1 VCLKRSL
8 LASIPNGTKNDM
20 SIIFSSL
27 VGKKKLLAYEVFQ
40 RFYEVGS
47 VQGIAEFAEFVKDT
61 GPDSLLWSSAACH
74 E

>member
-1 VCLKRSL
+1 
-8 LASIPNGTKNDM
+8 M
-20 SIIFSSL
+20 SVIFSSL

-47 VQGIAEFAEFVKDT
+47 VQGIAEFAEYVKTT
-61 GPDSLLWSSAACH
+61 GPDSLLWSSEARR